1 MSNLLKFN
9 NVVIHNQDKMVIDSN
24 RMVEEI
30 IEQRRKILGQSS
42 EGPVADSDGF
52 VCGLEAATVEEL
64 VADEE
69 PEVVVPEI
77 DFEALRIQEE
87 EILQAARDE
96 AVCIKEEARN
106 SGYEAGLMEGRE
118 AALAELEQ
126 KRAAMEQEFEERRQ
140 LLEVEYQEMKAN
152 MEPEL
157 IETLVQVFAKVTHTI
172 ADSKKDLVVAL
183 ANSVLKS
190 IEKSKTYLIKVSE
203 EDYGF
208 VASNLDMIL
217 HGVAKDVNIDA
228 CVDFQLKRNQCVIET
243 DLGVFDC
250 SLDIQLENLIN
261 DIRLLSC
268 LDSQ

>member
-9 NVVIHNQDKMVIDSN
+9 SVVIHDNDKMVIDSN

-30 IEQRRKILGQSS
+30 IEQRRRLLNQSAG
-42 EGPVADSDGF
+42 EPIADSDGF
-52 VCGLEAATVEEL
+52 VCGLEAATVEQL

-69 PEVVVPEI
+69 PEEAISEI
-77 DFEALRIQEE
+77 DFEDLRIREE
-87 EILQAARDE
+87 ELLQAARDE
-96 AVCIKEEARN
+96 ALLIKEEARN
-106 SGYEAGLMEGRE
+106 SGFEVGLSEGRE
-118 AALAELEQ
+118 AAMQELEQ
-126 KRAAMEQEFEERRQ
+126 QRAAMEQELMEHKSR
-140 LLEVEYQEMKAN
+140 LDAEYQAMKAN

-157 IETLVQVFAKVTHTI
+157 VETLVQVFSKITHTM
-172 ADSKKDLVVAL
+172 AESKKDLVVAL
-183 ANSVLKS
+183 ANSVLKNT
-190 IEKSKTYLIKVSE
+190 EKSKSYLIKVSE

-217 HGVAKDVNIDA
+217 QGVAKDVKIDA

-250 SLDIQLENLIN
+250 SLDIQLESLIN

-268 LDSQ
+268 LESQ